1 MVATTASFRAW
12 LKGGLHMKLSSDA
25 AVTRITHEGITD
37 FDSLVDFDDAAI
49 KNLPRICKENIPAI
63 AEDQAN
69 NIAAEAAVNGAN
81 ISSISV
87 QRLMVAANAARY
99 YKSIGRALTSANMHY
114 GNILS
119 NFKVEWEAYEL
130 VRDEDDPKVPLINDR
145 DGDRKI
151 IRWAPI
157 FLDHLEV
164 SHGAKGPLRYVV
176 RENAAVETELV
187 DPLAANAY
195 YGKSGSL
202 VEELIARLPHTGP
215 VYKSDNAAVYMKV
228 EEAARGTSVESTIKP
243 FARRKDG
250 RGALEALLANHG
262 GEVKYRAIA
271 KKRQNLLQ
279 NIKWTGNSYPLETH
293 VSNHRQAY
301 DDIRE
306 CSAHITV
313 PVPSDAQRVEY
324 LIDSITSKDSSLM
337 AALGIVRAN
346 TNNMRTDF
354 EAAASSLIE
363 VDPYRRTTRPGRN
376 AQISAIDFAAGRGK
390 SGVDLRFHP
399 REEFLQLPDDQKDEL
414 RAFLET
420 NEGKKSKKAYYAK
433 LNKKDKEEKENK
445 KRKGG
450 DNPAN
455 GTWKKKMKRAL
466 KTEQGLKAV
475 MAILAE
481 EETNNQALVAA
492 FTGSAATP
500 LPPAPAA
507 TPVPAPTQ
515 NETGGKIAA
524 LMPATT
530 LKLRSIMKK

>member
-1 MVATTASFRAW
+1 
-12 LKGGLHMKLSSDA
+12 MKLSSDA

-363 VDPYRRTTRPGRN
+363 VDPYRRTTRSGRN

-492 FTGSAATP
+492 FTGSAAAP

-515 NETGGKIAA
+515 NETSGKIAA